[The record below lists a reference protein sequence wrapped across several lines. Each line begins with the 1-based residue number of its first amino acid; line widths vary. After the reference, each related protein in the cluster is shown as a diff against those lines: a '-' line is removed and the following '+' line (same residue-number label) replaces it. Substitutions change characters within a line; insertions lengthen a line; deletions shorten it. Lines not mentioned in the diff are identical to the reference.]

1 MFIITWRSPMSLQ
14 MSSKSN
20 IEIMGRKFLILF
32 FLFIS
37 AGFCAAQHSASTADL
52 FRDNDTRYGAGELN
66 ISHDPRIDTLI
77 NRYILYN
84 MKLGGMEGYRIQ
96 IYNSSE
102 KNAREE
108 AGKIRAEFITKF
120 TDIESYLTF
129 DKPSY
134 YKIRVGDYR
143 SRIEGTRDLM
153 LIRKVFPDAILVPD
167 IINFPELNKHHQ

>member
-1 MFIITWRSPMSLQ
+1 MSRMSIIIWKSPMSLPV
-14 MSSKSN
+14 SSER
-20 IEIMGRKFLILF
+20 IMEMMGRKIFILILSF
-32 FLFIS
+32 VS
-37 AGFCAAQHSASTADL
+37 AGFCSAQISGSTADL
-52 FRDNDTRYGAGELN
+52 FRDNDMRHDAGKLT

-77 NRYILYN
+77 SRYILYN
-84 MKLGGMEGYRIQ
+84 MKLGGMEGFRIQ

-108 AGKIRAEFITKF
+108 SGKRRAEFMSQF
-120 TDIESYLTF
+120 PDMNSYATF

-153 LIRKVFPDAILVPD
+153 LIRRVFPDAILVPD
-167 IINFPELNKHHQ
+167 IINFPDLN

>member
-1 MFIITWRSPMSLQ
+1 
-14 MSSKSN
+14 MSSDKRSA
-20 IEIMGRKFLILF
+20 MRGRIFTILF

-37 AGFCAAQHSASTADL
+37 AGFCAAQPSGSTADL
-52 FRDNDTRYGAGELN
+52 FRNNDMHYGAGELT

-77 NRYILYN
+77 SRYILYN
-84 MKLGGMEGYRIQ
+84 MRLQGGMEGYRIQ

-108 AGKIRAEFITKF
+108 AGKKRAEFITQF
-120 TDIESYLTF
+120 PDLESYLTF

-167 IINFPELNKHHQ
+167 IINFPDLN

>member
-1 MFIITWRSPMSLQ
+1 MNSEWI
-14 MSSKSN
+14 

-32 FLFIS
+32 FFFVS
-37 AGFCAAQHSASTADL
+37 SGFCAAQHSASTADL
-52 FRDNDTRYGAGELN
+52 FRDNDMRYGAGDLN

-108 AGKIRAEFITKF
+108 SGKKRAEFITQF
-120 TDIESYLTF
+120 PDIESYPTF

-153 LIRKVFPDAILVPD
+153 LIRKAFPDAILVPD
-167 IINFPELNKHHQ
+167 IINFPEINQHHQ